1 MNIQTF
7 HYDSGRDA
15 RTDAPAFLD
24 VFMATERMSSR
35 VLAPSTAEDKRK
47 GGVPVLGRS
56 VGRGC
61 AGRKRVISCVV

>member
-1 MNIQTF
+1 MKYD

-15 RTDAPAFLD
+15 RTHAPAFLD

-35 VLAPSTAEDKRK
+35 VLATEDKRK

-56 VGRGC
+56 VSQMRI
-61 AGRKRVISCVV
+61 ADALAENA